1 MRDAFGVPCTC
12 GDEPATALF
21 DSRALYERREPGLF
35 TNGRIEHPC
44 GDLEPPLDLGAVE
57 RALEYRPVRLINGGV
72 DEDFAPEPRM
82 KRV

>member
-21 DSRALYERREPGLF
+21 DSRALYERRERGLF
-35 TNGRIEHPC
+35 TIGRIEHPC